1 MDLTVKIS
9 NVKFKNPL
17 ILASGI
23 LDEQG
28 ETMLRVARAGAGGI
42 VTKSIGVDE
51 RQGYENPTV
60 VDIENGLINAVGL
73 SNPGIEN
80 FGDEIKIAKKGN
92 VPVVGS
98 IFGKEN
104 EFPYLA
110 KRMEDYGVDAVELN
124 FSCPH
129 VKGYG
134 SEIGQNP
141 DLVEEIIK
149 NVKIKV
155 NIPVFAKLTPN
166 VTSVVETAKAAEKAD
181 AIVLINTVRAI
192 AIDVYAKK
200 PILWNRFG
208 GYSGPGIKPIGL
220 RAVYDVRSEMDI
232 PIIGVGGIVN
242 WKDAVEY
249 ILAGANAVQIGSGI
263 YYRGL
268 GIFKEILTGIKN
280 YMKKENFSKIED
292 FSGLAVK

>member
-9 NVKFKNPL
+9 GIEFKNPL

-28 ETMLRVARAGAGGI
+28 ETMLRIAKAGAGGI
-42 VTKSIGVDE
+42 VTKSIGMEE
-51 RQGYENPTV
+51 RAGYNNPTV
-60 VDIENGLINAVGL
+60 VDLEHGLINAVGL
-73 SNPGIEN
+73 ANPGIKN
-80 FGDEIKIAKKGN
+80 FKEEIKIAKKGN
-92 VPVVGS
+92 VPVIGS
-98 IFGKEN
+98 IFGKVD

-110 KRMEDYGVDAVELN
+110 KIMENYGVDGIELN
-124 FSCPH
+124 LSCPH

-134 SEIGQNP
+134 SEIGQDP
-141 DLVEEIIK
+141 DAVEDVI
-149 NVKIKV
+149 NDVKKSV

-166 VTSVVETAKAAEKAD
+166 VTDIVEIAKSAGKAD
-181 AIVLINTVRAI
+181 ALVLINTVRAI

-200 PILWNRFG
+200 PVLSNLIG

-220 RAVYDVRSEMDI
+220 RAVYDVRKEMDI
-232 PIIGVGGIVN
+232 PIIGVGGILT

-249 ILAGANAVQIGSGI
+249 ILAGANAVQIGSGL
-263 YYRGL
+263 YYKGIN
-268 GIFKEILTGIKN
+268 IFKEILSGIED
-280 YMKKENFSKIED
+280 YMIKENFSKIED

>member
-9 NVKFKNPL
+9 GIEFRNPL

-28 ETMLRVARAGAGGI
+28 ETMLRIAKAGAGGI
-42 VTKSIGVDE
+42 VTKSIGMEE
-51 RQGYENPTV
+51 RAGYNNPTI
-60 VDIENGLINAVGL
+60 VDLEHGLINAVGL
-73 SNPGIEN
+73 ANPGIKN
-80 FGDEIKIAKKGN
+80 FKEEIKMAKKGN
-92 VPVVGS
+92 VPVIGS
-98 IFGKEN
+98 IFGKVD

-110 KRMEDYGVDAVELN
+110 KIMEDYGVDGVELN
-124 FSCPH
+124 LSCPH

-134 SEIGQNP
+134 SEIGQDP
-141 DLVEEIIK
+141 DAVEDVI
-149 NVKIKV
+149 NDVKKSV

-166 VTSVVETAKAAEKAD
+166 VTDIVEIAKSAGKAD
-181 AIVLINTVRAI
+181 ALVLINTVRAI

-200 PILWNRFG
+200 PVLSNLIG

-220 RAVYDVRSEMDI
+220 RAVYDVRKEMDI
-232 PIIGVGGIVN
+232 PIIGVGGILT

-268 GIFKEILTGIKN
+268 NIFKEILSGIED
-280 YMKKENFSKIED
+280 YMIKENFSKIED

>member
-9 NVKFKNPL
+9 GIEFKNPL

-28 ETMLRVARAGAGGI
+28 ETMLRIAKAGAGGI
-42 VTKSIGVDE
+42 VTKSIGMEE
-51 RQGYENPTV
+51 RAGYNNPTV
-60 VDIENGLINAVGL
+60 VDLEHGLINAVGL
-73 SNPGIEN
+73 ANPGIKN
-80 FGDEIKIAKKGN
+80 FKEEIKIAKKGN
-92 VPVVGS
+92 VPVIGS
-98 IFGKEN
+98 IFGKVD

-110 KRMEDYGVDAVELN
+110 KIMEDYGVDGIELN
-124 FSCPH
+124 LSCPH

-134 SEIGQNP
+134 SEIGQDP
-141 DLVEEIIK
+141 DAVEDVI
-149 NVKIKV
+149 NDVKKSV

-166 VTSVVETAKAAEKAD
+166 VTDIVEIAKSAGKAD
-181 AIVLINTVRAI
+181 ALVLINTVRAI

-200 PILWNRFG
+200 PVLSNLIG

-220 RAVYDVRSEMDI
+220 RAVYDVRKEMNI
-232 PIIGVGGIVN
+232 PIIGVGGILT

-263 YYRGL
+263 YYKGIN
-268 GIFKEILTGIKN
+268 IFKEILSGIED
-280 YMKKENFSKIED
+280 YMIKENFSKIED

>member
-9 NVKFKNPL
+9 GIEFKNPL

-28 ETMLRVARAGAGGI
+28 ETMLRIAKAGAGGI
-42 VTKSIGVDE
+42 VTKSIGMEE
-51 RQGYENPTV
+51 RAGYNNPTV
-60 VDIENGLINAVGL
+60 VDLEHGLINAVGL
-73 SNPGIEN
+73 ANPGIKN
-80 FGDEIKIAKKGN
+80 FKEEIKIAKKGN
-92 VPVVGS
+92 VPVIGS
-98 IFGKEN
+98 IFGKVD

-110 KRMEDYGVDAVELN
+110 KIMEDYGVDGIELN
-124 FSCPH
+124 LSCPH

-134 SEIGQNP
+134 SEIGQDP
-141 DLVEEIIK
+141 DAVE
-149 NVKIKV
+149 NVINDVKKRV

-166 VTSVVETAKAAEKAD
+166 VTDIVEIAKSAGRAD
-181 AIVLINTVRAI
+181 ALVLINTVRAI

-200 PILWNRFG
+200 PVLSNLIG

-220 RAVYDVRSEMDI
+220 RAVYDVRKEMDI
-232 PIIGVGGIVN
+232 PIIGVGGILT

-263 YYRGL
+263 YYKGIN
-268 GIFKEILTGIKN
+268 IFKEILSGIED
-280 YMKKENFSKIED
+280 YMIKENFSKIED

>member
-9 NVKFKNPL
+9 GIEFKNPL

-28 ETMLRVARAGAGGI
+28 ETMLRIAKAGAGGI
-42 VTKSIGVDE
+42 VTKSIGMEE
-51 RQGYENPTV
+51 RAGYNNPTV
-60 VDIENGLINAVGL
+60 VDLEHGLINAVGL
-73 SNPGIEN
+73 ANPGIKN
-80 FGDEIKIAKKGN
+80 FKEEIKIAKKGN
-92 VPVVGS
+92 VPVIGS
-98 IFGKEN
+98 IFGKVD

-110 KRMEDYGVDAVELN
+110 KIMEDYGVDGIELN
-124 FSCPH
+124 LSCPH

-134 SEIGQNP
+134 SEIGQDP
-141 DLVEEIIK
+141 DAVEDVI
-149 NVKIKV
+149 NDVKKSV

-166 VTSVVETAKAAEKAD
+166 VTDIVEIAKSAGKAD
-181 AIVLINTVRAI
+181 ALVLINTVRAI

-200 PILWNRFG
+200 PVLSNLIG

-220 RAVYDVRSEMDI
+220 RAVYDVRKEMDI
-232 PIIGVGGIVN
+232 PIIGVGGILT

-263 YYRGL
+263 YYKGIN
-268 GIFKEILTGIKN
+268 IFKEILSGIED
-280 YMKKENFSKIED
+280 YMIKENFSKIDD

>member
-1 MDLTVKIS
+1 MDLRVKIS
-9 NVKFKNPL
+9 SIEFRNPL

-28 ETMLRVARAGAGGI
+28 ETMLRIAKAGAGGI
-42 VTKSIGVDE
+42 VTKSIGMEE
-51 RQGYENPTV
+51 RAGYNNPTV
-60 VDIENGLINAVGL
+60 VDLEHGLINAVGL
-73 SNPGIEN
+73 ANPGIKN
-80 FGDEIKIAKKGN
+80 FKEEIKTAKKGN
-92 VPVVGS
+92 VPVIGS
-98 IFGKEN
+98 IFGKVD

-110 KRMEDYGVDAVELN
+110 KIMEDYGVDGIELN
-124 FSCPH
+124 LSCPH

-134 SEIGQNP
+134 SEIGQDP
-141 DLVEEIIK
+141 DAVEDVIK
-149 NVKIKV
+149 EVKKSV

-166 VTSVVETAKAAEKAD
+166 VTDIVEIAKSASKAD
-181 AIVLINTVRAI
+181 ALVLINTVRAI

-200 PILWNRFG
+200 PVLSNIIG

-220 RAVYDVRSEMDI
+220 RAVYDVRKEMNI
-232 PIIGVGGIVN
+232 PIIGVGGILT

-268 GIFKEILTGIKN
+268 NIFKEILSGIED
-280 YMKKENFSKIED
+280 YMIKENFSKIEE